1 MNSSPY
7 IVKRRQR
14 VGDWICGV
22 CKNLNF
28 SFRNQ
33 CKSNEQYPGNRCNK
47 FPHRKSSKQSF
58 RGFRTLVLIHY
69 EEPIESVDELL
80 ENQIDPIVKS
90 SLLVLD
96 LDQF

>member
-7 IVKRRQR
+7 VVKRKQR

-33 CKSNEQYPGNRCNK
+33 CNRCNK
-47 FPHRKSSKQSF
+47 FPHRKYSKQQF

-69 EEPIESVDELL
+69 EEPIESFDELL